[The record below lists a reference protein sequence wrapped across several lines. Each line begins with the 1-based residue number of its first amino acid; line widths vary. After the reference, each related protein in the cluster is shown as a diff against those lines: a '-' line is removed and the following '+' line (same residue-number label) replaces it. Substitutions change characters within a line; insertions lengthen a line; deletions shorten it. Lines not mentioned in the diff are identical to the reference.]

1 MASAPVLTYINDY
14 GARMPLIFRC
24 EGNTCKVDEDQKQ
37 QRLITGEAT

>member
-24 EGNTCKVDEDQKQ
+24 EGNTCKVDEDQRA
-37 QRLITGEAT
+37 RLITGEAT